1 MILHVFT
8 VESEIIE
15 HFDDTSIV
23 ITGDFNLIQ
32 NHMIDTSNYC
42 NINNPQTKEKTLK
55 LMEIYNLTDPF
66 RGLYPELEGY
76 DDTIIH

>member
-15 HFDDTSIV
+15 HFDDKSII
-23 ITGDFNLIQ
+23 ITEDFNLIQ

-42 NINNPQTKEKTLK
+42 NINNP
-55 LMEIYNLTDPF
+55 
-66 RGLYPELEGY
+66 
-76 DDTIIH
+76 